1 MTIEE
6 ANIREEVLLICGCDV
21 TRCMKCGKCSA
32 SCPAY
37 DEFDIK
43 PHQFASYIARGDM
56 YELMQSKTIW
66 NCLGCF
72 ACVERCPS
80 DMRPGKLIDGVR
92 QAAVRRRGGTH
103 LQPEDIPSR
112 IDPDTPQQLLMSVLR
127 RERK

>member
-56 YELMQSKTIW
+56 YEGYPVQDRSGYT
-66 NCLGCF
+66 
-72 ACVERCPS
+72 AAAADERTAP
-80 DMRPGKLIDGVR
+80 
-92 QAAVRRRGGTH
+92 
-103 LQPEDIPSR
+103 
-112 IDPDTPQQLLMSVLR
+112 
-127 RERK
+127 